1 VNLLGILLVAFVL
14 ALNQPRLDGVIA
26 LTASSLVA
34 LHLADVGPEG
44 RPSGVAGAGR
54 EAA

>member
-14 ALNQPRLDGVIA
+14 ALNQTRLDGVIA

-34 LHLADVGPEG
+34 LHPEG